1 MAMEVVWTR
10 MFTPVLKT
18 QVYSFALIVF
28 VYLGATL
35 VGSLWYRR
43 HLKKGKVWKHAVAD
57 GAAGDRGV
65 SSHSGDR
72 SAIVRMDLEFCACI
86 L

>member
-10 MFTPVLKT
+10 IFTPVLKT

-35 VGSLWYRR
+35 VGSL
-43 HLKKGKVWKHAVAD
+43 LPA
-57 GAAGDRGV
+57 
-65 SSHSGDR
+65 SS
-72 SAIVRMDLEFCACI
+72 
-86 L
+86 